1 MSFNIN
7 PKQMALQMLEK
18 QAKVNPMF
26 AQLLTLAHNNDTK
39 GIEQIV
45 RGLLESQGVDY
56 DKEFNSFYS
65 MFKR

>member
-18 QAKVNPMF
+18 QAQVNPMF
-26 AQLLTLAHNNDTK
+26 AQLLALAHNNDTK

>member
-1 MSFNIN
+1 
-7 PKQMALQMLEK
+7 MALQMLEK
-18 QAKVNPMF
+18 QAQVNPTF
-26 AQLLTLAHNNDTK
+26 AQLLTLAYNNDTK

>member
-1 MSFNIN
+1 MPFNIN

-18 QAKVNPMF
+18 EAQVNPTF
-26 AQLLTLAHNNDTK
+26 AQLLTLAYNNDTK
-39 GIEQIV
+39 GIEQMV

>member
-18 QAKVNPMF
+18 QAQVNPTF
-26 AQLLTLAHNNDTK
+26 AQLLTLAYNNDTK

>member
-18 QAKVNPMF
+18 QAQVNPMF
-26 AQLLTLAHNNDTK
+26 AQLLALAHNNDTK

-45 RGLLESQGVDY
+45 RGLL
-56 DKEFNSFYS
+56 
-65 MFKR
+65 

>member
-18 QAKVNPMF
+18 QAQVNPTC

>member
-18 QAKVNPMF
+18 QAQVNAMF
-26 AQLLTLAHNNDTK
+26 DQLLTLDHNNDTK

-45 RGLLESQGVDY
+45 RGLLESQGGDY
-56 DKEFNSFYS
+56 GKEFNSFYS

>member
-18 QAKVNPMF
+18 QAQVNPMF
-26 AQLLTLAHNNDTK
+26 AQLLTLANNNDTK

-65 MFKR
+65 KFKR

>member
-1 MSFNIN
+1 MTFNIN

-18 QAKVNPMF
+18 QAQVNPMF

>member
-18 QAKVNPMF
+18 QAQVNPMF
-26 AQLLTLAHNNDTK
+26 AQLLILAHNNDTK

>member
-18 QAKVNPMF
+18 QAQVNPMF
-26 AQLLTLAHNNDTK
+26 VQLLTLAHNNDTK

>member
-18 QAKVNPMF
+18 QAQVNPMF

-39 GIEQIV
+39 GIEHIV